1 MKIIIA
7 NDHGGLHLKNLLV
20 DYLKTSNS
28 EILNLGLD
36 KNASV
41 DYPDFAY
48 SMSLEFKKNYFDFGI
63 LICGS
68 GIGMSIA
75 ANRYEHIRAALCHD
89 VTSSKLARLHN
100 NANII
105 VLGGRLIGS
114 ELAIECVNTF
124 LSTKYEGGRHQN
136 RINKL
141 SNPPLI

>member
-75 ANRYEHIRAALCHD
+75 ANRYVHIRAALCHD